1 MFVGE
6 KTLAH
11 LNGRFL
17 PGVNHWALFPG
28 ARFWFWA
35 RIEGVDKSGPGI
47 GRVDYIVNFCM
58 AGHAQRAS
66 ASIGRRD

>member
-17 PGVNHWALFPG
+17 PGVNHWALF
-28 ARFWFWA
+28 
-35 RIEGVDKSGPGI
+35 S
-47 GRVDYIVNFCM
+47 
-58 AGHAQRAS
+58 
-66 ASIGRRD
+66 